1 MQLGIMFACFNP
13 GLRSIVQSPRTS
25 ASQTPVSKIAAT
37 TAMPMPHLR
46 CPFKPQVTTSNDIA
60 TVAMGLRRQN
70 ES

>member
-1 MQLGIMFACFNP
+1 MQLGIMFACCDP
-13 GLRSIVQSPRTS
+13 DLHSIVQNPRTS
-25 ASQTPVSKIAAT
+25 ASKTPISKIAAT
-37 TAMPMPHLR
+37 TAMPMPHLV